1 MVKIIEGRY
10 YKKRDGNKVGPMK
23 PLIGEEWN
31 WYGIRDDGISDF
43 YRHNGTWDPSPFM
56 ESHHDLIS
64 EWPSETD
71 QGPIRTI
78 TRREIV
84 PGVYGIVRISGSGK
98 SIDVDMEHNGL
109 TVEQAREA
117 AHLFVQI
124 AEFLEDK

>member
-1 MVKIIEGRY
+1 MVK
-10 YKKRDGNKVGPMK
+10 VGQDYVW
-23 PLIGEEWN
+23 IGESGEYYTLGKTYRVLIVHGDGCFQMEDDKMNHNWWN
-31 WYGIRDDGISDF
+31 EDSMTGNF
-43 YRHNGTWDPSPFM
+43 
-56 ESHHDLIS
+56 ELK
-64 EWPSETD
+64 E
-71 QGPIRTI
+71 GPIRTI

-98 SIDVDMEHNGL
+98 SIDVDMEHDGL